1 MGVFLL
7 NYLVMTMTSDIL
19 TREPVSADGFLL
31 KGDENDERALAVAKE
46 WERQNADFEP
56 VFEVVDDDGGETPRY
71 NYKYRCDLP
80 GNGTDVPEHHVYI
93 ANMVVEGLSLE
104 EIESVRRESRA
115 TIKKILSHWPVKQY
129 ILRQLT
135 RAKMAVKVIQESKL
149 EERRE
154 LADSGFEGIKKV
166 LTEEVKAN
174 TAYVKAAQIAM
185 ALHPERAYEPAKE
198 TVGEDTPQDTQSLN
212 SFYEQ
217 HAKKLRMAKAHNA
230 KFTVEEDIDVSGEIE
245 HTTPQ
250 DVEESVDD

>member
-1 MGVFLL
+1 
-7 NYLVMTMTSDIL
+7 MTSNIL

-31 KGDENDERALAVAKE
+31 KGDENDDRALAVAKE
-46 WERQNADFEP
+46 WERQNADFVP
-56 VFEVVDDDGGETPRY
+56 VLDPVDDDGGEIPRY

-80 GNGTDVPEHHVYI
+80 GNGSDVPEHHVYI

-135 RAKMAVKVIQESKL
+135 RAKMAVKAIQESKL
-149 EERRE
+149 EQRRIGG
-154 LADSGFEGIKKV
+154 DQGFDAIVKV
-166 LTEEVKAN
+166 VAGEISPN
-174 TAYVKAAQIAM
+174 TAFVKAAQILM
-185 ALHPERAYEPAKE
+185 ALHPERAYEPAKD
-198 TVGEDTPQDTQSLN
+198 TVGDEAPQDTQTINNL
-212 SFYEQ
+212 FEA
-217 HAKKLRMAKAHNA
+217 HAKKKRQAEAYNA
-230 KFTVEEDIDVSGEIE
+230 KFTVEEDIDVSRGIE

>member
-1 MGVFLL
+1 
-7 NYLVMTMTSDIL
+7 MTSDIL

-46 WERQNADFEP
+46 WERQNGDFVP
-56 VFEVVDDDGGETPRY
+56 VLDVVDDDGGEIPRY

-80 GNGTDVPEHHVYI
+80 GNGSDVPEHHVYI
-93 ANMVVEGLSLE
+93 ANLVVKGLSLE

-135 RAKMAVKVIQESKL
+135 RAKMAVQEIQESHIQEK
-149 EERRE
+149 RE
-154 LADSGFEGIKKV
+154 LARLAVDGFRKV
-166 LTEEVKAN
+166 ITGEIKAN
-174 TAYVKAAQIAM
+174 SAYVKALEWCAARD
-185 ALHPERAYEPAKE
+185 PEGVYNIPKE
-198 TVGEDTPQDTQSLN
+198 TVSQDVPQDTQSLN
-212 SFYEQ
+212 SFYEE
-217 HAKKLRMAKAHNA
+217 HAKKLRQAKAYNA
-230 KFTVEEDIDVSGEIE
+230 KFSVTEDIDVSGEIE

>member
-1 MGVFLL
+1 
-7 NYLVMTMTSDIL
+7 MTSDIL
-19 TREPVSADGFLL
+19 TREPVSGDGFLL
-31 KGDENDERALAVAKE
+31 KGDENDERALAVANE
-46 WERQNADFEP
+46 WERQNGDFAP
-56 VFEVVDDDGGETPRY
+56 VLDVVDDDGGEVPRY
-71 NYKYRCDLP
+71 NYEYRCDLP
-80 GNGTDVPEHHVYI
+80 GSVGDVPEHHVYI

-104 EIESVRRESRA
+104 EIEAVRKVSRK
-115 TIKKILSHWPVKQY
+115 TLKKILTHWPVKQY

-149 EERRE
+149 EQRRD

-185 ALHPERAYEPAKE
+185 SLHPERAYEPAKE
-198 TVGEDTPQDTQSLN
+198 TVGEDAPQDTQTLN
-212 SFYEQ
+212 SFYEM
-217 HAKKLRMAKAHNA
+217 HAKKLRQAEAYNA
-230 KFTVEEDIDVSGEIE
+230 KFSVAEDIDVSGEIE